1 MIILN
6 IFLYKQHWFLIL
18 TIHEELMVE
27 VALKSMEYNIFL
39 FKYKVEE
46 SQQCIREKE
55 KVSF

>member
-1 MIILN
+1 VIILN

>member
-1 MIILN
+1 MPTPPLIKINLKIKTTKNRDYN
-6 IFLYKQHWFLIL
+6 I
-18 TIHEELMVE
+18 
-27 VALKSMEYNIFL
+27 KSAEYNIFL